1 MGASGVVLMTEAV
14 IASPVDG
21 KKAIV
26 GAIATLAIVIPA
38 KAGSSKRKAFGSG
51 PDLAVNRAEVHGGAA
66 EYWIPAH
73 EGGDDVRE
81 AGMTAERRHRCRHP
95 GLRGRVSSRRAA
107 SCRC

>member
-38 KAGSSKRKAFGSG
+38 KAGSSKRRLHGSG
-51 PDLAVNRAEVHGGAA
+51 RTVPDAETAPHGSAS
-66 EYWIPAH
+66 EYWIRLPAF
-73 EGGDDVRE
+73 
-81 AGMTAERRHRCRHP
+81 AGMT
-95 GLRGRVSSRRAA
+95 V
-107 SCRC
+107 